1 MTDGQCRGGRPT
13 KRTSARVAI
22 IIEVLR
28 SGGTIAAAAG
38 RAEVSP
44 RQVYRWMAAD
54 VAFRHAIEKAA
65 GDAEVRFTTS
75 VSDAAMG
82 RPAEYDAEG
91 VLIRPEVKPVWQA
104 AAWWL
109 ERRRREDYG
118 LRVGVSVNVRDRA
131 RAIADE
137 LGLDVDELIA
147 EAERIVGGDPP
158 GR

>member
-1 MTDGQCRGGRPT
+1 MTSGPRRGGRPT
-13 KRTSARVAI
+13 KRTPERVALI
-22 IIEVLR
+22 LQVLR

-38 RAEVSP
+38 YAEVSA
-44 RQVYRWMAAD
+44 RQVYRWAATD
-54 VAFRHAIEKAA
+54 VSFRHAIEKAA
-65 GDAEVRFTTS
+65 GDAEVRFTTA

-82 RPAEYDAEG
+82 SPAQYDAAG
-91 VLIRPEVKPVWQA
+91 QLIRPEVKPVWQA

-131 RAIADE
+131 KAIADE
-137 LGLDVDELIA
+137 MGLDVDELIA